1 MSEQGGEARNEPSR
15 HALRNKERPPFLS
28 VCDYLNGPSSG
39 VEQACKISTAKIIH
53 ANLMTASMHIRVRCD
68 ENKKGATAE
77 DILLR
82 WIASV
87 HRRGED
93 REIGRHAPPHGS

>member
-1 MSEQGGEARNEPSR
+1 MSEQGGEARNEPSPTR
-15 HALRNKERPPFLS
+15 REMTNVL
-28 VCDYLNGPSSG
+28 
-39 VEQACKISTAKIIH
+39 
-53 ANLMTASMHIRVRCD
+53 LMTASMHIRVRCD

-93 REIGRHAPPHGS
+93 REIGRHAPPNGS